1 MIHKKRKKKMKVK
14 NPEIK
19 KNSKKNKMKVLN
31 EKEENN
37 KKYN

>member
-14 NPEIK
+14 NLEIK